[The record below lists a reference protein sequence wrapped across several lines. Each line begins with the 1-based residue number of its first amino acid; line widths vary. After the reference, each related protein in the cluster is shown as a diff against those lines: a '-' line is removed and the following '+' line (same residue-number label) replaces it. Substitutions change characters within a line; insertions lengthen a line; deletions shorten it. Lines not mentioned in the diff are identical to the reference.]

1 MMQGKQTCKILKE
14 IRKQVARANDIEY
27 VVSECQYKGDCLG
40 TCPKC
45 EAEVRYLTQALEHR
59 RLAGKVVSLMGISI
73 GLMGV
78 PTAAYTMGEEVAVEQ
93 DTVCLGVGEILV
105 RGRVV
110 DSVGNPLANAHIVEK
125 GMTMGTCSNQDG
137 YFSLGVSGVLPLRVS
152 FIGYESK
159 EVWVP
164 RGGASNLMVVLSQG
178 IFALDEV
185 GVNGYFNSTKHSF
198 IAGMM
203 TTFAKGDNILVPQGW
218 FRVEGCVEDE
228 NGEPLSGVVIYRKR
242 KGKNFPECTTI
253 DGGTFEFCLKRRRRL
268 WFFKEGYQVQKMRIK
283 KKNAL
288 GLRVVLKQEE
298 CDTGNGEAFL

>member
-1 MMQGKQTCKILKE
+1 M
-14 IRKQVARANDIEY
+14 
-27 VVSECQYKGDCLG
+27 G

-110 DSVGNPLANAHIVEK
+110 DSVGNPLENAHIVEK

-137 YFSLGVSGVLPLRVS
+137 YFSLRVSGVLPLRVS

-159 EVWVP
+159 EVWAP
-164 RGGASNLMVVLSQG
+164 RGGSVQP
-178 IFALDEV
+178 
-185 GVNGYFNSTKHSF
+185 K
-198 IAGMM
+198 
-203 TTFAKGDNILVPQGW
+203 
-218 FRVEGCVEDE
+218 GCVE
-228 NGEPLSGVVIYRKR
+228 SGD
-242 KGKNFPECTTI
+242 FCT
-253 DGGTFEFCLKRRRRL
+253 G
-268 WFFKEGYQVQKMRIK
+268 
-283 KKNAL
+283 
-288 GLRVVLKQEE
+288 
-298 CDTGNGEAFL
+298 

>member
-1 MMQGKQTCKILKE
+1 MQGKQTCKILKE

-45 EAEVRYLTQALEHR
+45 EAEVRYLTQALEHK

-110 DSVGNPLANAHIVEK
+110 DSVGNPLENAHIVEK

-137 YFSLGVSGVLPLRVS
+137 YFSLRVSGVLPLRVS

-164 RGGASNLMVVLSQG
+164 RGGESNLRVVLSQG

-185 GVNGYFNSTKHSF
+185 GVN
-198 IAGMM
+198 
-203 TTFAKGDNILVPQGW
+203 
-218 FRVEGCVEDE
+218 
-228 NGEPLSGVVIYRKR
+228 
-242 KGKNFPECTTI
+242 
-253 DGGTFEFCLKRRRRL
+253 
-268 WFFKEGYQVQKMRIK
+268 
-283 KKNAL
+283 
-288 GLRVVLKQEE
+288 
-298 CDTGNGEAFL
+298 